1 MSTKFA
7 EDVYVT
13 CPMYCKEASCEI
25 RCLPLTDDATHTTIN
40 FKNAEVKR
48 VYKKDFCKGCFW
60 NCSVYRAIAESED
73 GIDRDR
79 KGMEERAQ
87 AKYRKKMRM

>member
-60 NCSVYRAIAESED
+60 NCSVYRLL
-73 GIDRDR
+73 
-79 KGMEERAQ
+79 RARTGSIETEKAWKRELRQ
-87 AKYRKKMRM
+87 STGRR